1 MGRVSPVQK
10 KVYEVCSKILI
21 VPKEGWIGQP
31 NYSTPSKKT
40 FSVVPVSAFEF
51 LILYVKLIKSPL
63 LIQRIPEGSS
73 FRLLALSGISY
84 LFGQGNFSFNRGK
97 SVNSC
102 GILKSDVATIIL
114 IIRHL

>member
-1 MGRVSPVQK
+1 MFLVSQVRLDFMGRVSPVQK

-21 VPKEGWIGQP
+21 VPKEGWFGQP

-73 FRLLALSGISY
+73 FGYLLSLIFRIY
-84 LFGQGNFSFNRGK
+84 LVVKCYF
-97 SVNSC
+97 
-102 GILKSDVATIIL
+102 
-114 IIRHL
+114 